1 MHHCIRYHSDVSP
14 EPAERVDIRVVVNGE
29 ARTLS
34 VAPERMLVRTL
45 REDLGLTGTKEACSI
60 GVCGVCSVLVDGA
73 LMSACLVPTVRADG
87 RAVTTV
93 EGLAR
98 SDGSLSPV
106 QAAFV
111 EHGGLQC
118 GICTP
123 GQVVAATA
131 LLAEYAT
138 PDERDVREYLTGNL
152 CRCTGYYGIVAS
164 VLAASGAPA
173 GAVIRPDVVELAQVA
188 ATAHGVGGDPKPQV
202 VSG

>member
-1 MHHCIRYHSDVSP
+1 V

-29 ARTLS
+29 SRRLS
-34 VAPERMLVRTL
+34 VAPDRMLVHTL
-45 REDLGLTGTKEACSI
+45 RDDLGLTGTKEACSI

-73 LMSACLVPTVRADG
+73 VMSACLVPTVRLDG
-87 RAVTTV
+87 RSVTTV
-93 EGLAR
+93 EGLAAA
-98 SDGSLSPV
+98 DGSLSAV

-131 LLAEYAT
+131 LLAENPT
-138 PDERDVREYLTGNL
+138 PDEDAVREFMTGNL

-164 VLAASGAPA
+164 ILAAAGAGEPVTLRPELVELPPA
-173 GAVIRPDVVELAQVA
+173 GETGHA
-188 ATAHGVGGDPKPQV
+188 ADGHHAAGTAHP
-202 VSG
+202 